1 MMNAAICVSKTRNKK
16 TRKKQ
21 NREPSSQ
28 RRRRRSNRPTIRF
41 TPYAWAKL
49 LYLRDAGNTE
59 IGGFAVTSAT
69 DPLLVEDVCL
79 VRQRCTSVTVEF
91 DDNSVA
97 DFFDDQVDAG
107 LKPEQFGRIWI
118 HTHPGTGAAP
128 SPTDEETFDRCF
140 GNVEWTVMFIL
151 AKGGETYA
159 RLRFNV
165 GPRASQLMNVE
176 VDYMQRFDASNA
188 ADWQREFAANVR
200 KVTRRNRFS
209 PLSEPADDYPFS
221 HQLDDADEHRP
232 GDFNVALK
240 QNGGLEQSGDVD
252 SFDRLHSE
260 PLFLDWEDDEC
271 EMLLSTIPD

>member
-1 MMNAAICVSKTRNKK
+1 MMNAAICVSKTRKK
-16 TRKKQ
+16 QSRKKQ
-21 NREPSSQ
+21 NRKPSS
-28 RRRRRSNRPTIRF
+28 RRKRRRSNRPTIRF

-97 DFFDDQVDAG
+97 DFFDDEVDAG
-107 LKPEQFGRIWI
+107 MKPEQFGRIWI
-118 HTHPGTGAAP
+118 HTHPGTSADP

-151 AKGGETYA
+151 ARGGETYA

-165 GPRASQLMNVE
+165 GPKTSQMMNVE
-176 VDYMQRFDASNA
+176 VDYSQPFEASNNFEWKREFDANVQKVKWEDSSPRL
-188 ADWQREFAANVR
+188 ADTDCDYLDRNPFQNVEQH
-200 KVTRRNRFS
+200 
-209 PLSEPADDYPFS
+209 LLAPFG
-221 HQLDDADEHRP
+221 DE
-232 GDFNVALK
+232 
-240 QNGGLEQSGDVD
+240 LEQNDED
-252 SFDRLHSE
+252 EDWFNRLSAD
-260 PLFLDWEDDEC
+260 PLFLDWEDEEC
-271 EMLLSTIPD
+271 KTLLPAIPG